1 MLKWSSG
8 FLSFSDLLLLL
19 RPFDLG
25 LDLLPLYSLSFL
37 WDIFLCFFPITKEYH
52 RSKDWRDRSQID
64 KVDRDVTRR
73 RAQAQMISN
82 FSEVWSTLQFVTW
95 PTVSFPGPLRD
106 IVYLCTAHATLTA
119 LRTEDIWPFFC
130 FSCPFMSF
138 EAQRKSKYAKL
149 LQFSVANFQLWGPCR
164 HFLIEWPLFVA
175 ISFGR
180 CHYFLAH
187 VAYRNLPWKGL
198 KRAEESSPLVHK
210 DVCYLKLQIVT

>member
-1 MLKWSSG
+1 MAAHTHAVTLIFPTDFRAKER
-8 FLSFSDLLLLL
+8 LLAV
-19 RPFDLG
+19 
-25 LDLLPLYSLSFL
+25 Y
-37 WDIFLCFFPITKEYH
+37 
-52 RSKDWRDRSQID
+52 

-73 RAQAQMISN
+73 KAQAQMISN

-95 PTVSFPGPLRD
+95 PTVLFPGPPRD
-106 IVYLCTAHATLTA
+106 IVYLCTARSTLTA

-187 VAYRNLPWKGL
+187 VACRNLPWKSL
-198 KRAEESSPLVHK
+198 IRAEESSPLVHK
-210 DVCYLKLQIVT
+210 DVCYLKLQIVTYYTSVFLYGSKFSWSWKVIHYCSQAYR